1 MQINIDIL
9 VSIISLIGS
18 VSLDTPDQYIQSAN
32 LCFHGSQLLYLSMNS
47 LWLIEVTYTGKFCP
61 PPRPPF
67 LTISPWLTD
76 TLVPVAIP
84 LASQEAN
91 LMCIYV
97 SYHPSEIRLRLV
109 STSDHILSL
118 LLASMQS
125 HFSHSSSASINKW
138 KKTLPQTL
146 SSKYLR
152 EVVLRSKLCRCN
164 SRDASGMKFT
174 SCYKSWTIER
184 YRKHANYKDNGV
196 EMTESLKREN
206 YKFRYV
212 NQYFKVKKINSK
224 SLVGS
229 I

>member
-1 MQINIDIL
+1 M
-9 VSIISLIGS
+9 
-18 VSLDTPDQYIQSAN
+18 
-32 LCFHGSQLLYLSMNS
+32 
-47 LWLIEVTYTGKFCP
+47 
-61 PPRPPF
+61 
-67 LTISPWLTD
+67 
-76 TLVPVAIP
+76 
-84 LASQEAN
+84 
-91 LMCIYV
+91 
-97 SYHPSEIRLRLV
+97 
-109 STSDHILSL
+109 
-118 LLASMQS
+118 
-125 HFSHSSSASINKW
+125 
-138 KKTLPQTL
+138 
-146 SSKYLR
+146 

-184 YRKHANYKDNGV
+184 YRKHANYKDNRV